1 MFSDINKVAEIK
13 IEDNKKKRNRCRKF
27 VTRKAFSK
35 TEGKV
40 LAFSVLSK
48 AS

>member
-13 IEDNKKKRNRCRKF
+13 IEDNKKRNRCRKF